1 MFILGLRAIKEAGN
15 LNFDEYLTPEET
27 SRYLR
32 LSLDTV
38 YRLIKQNE
46 IEAIKEDRLWK
57 IRRSDLEEFA
67 EYQGEREE
75 FPD

>member
-1 MFILGLRAIKEAGN
+1 MN
-15 LNFDEYLTPEET
+15 YDEHLTPEEA

-38 YRLIKQNE
+38 YRLIRHNE
-46 IEAIKEDRLWK
+46 IEAIKEDRVWK
-57 IRRSDLEEFA
+57 IRRSDLEEFT

>member
-1 MFILGLRAIKEAGN
+1 MN
-15 LNFDEYLTPEET
+15 CDEFLTPEEA

-32 LSLDTV
+32 LTLDTV
-38 YRLIKQNE
+38 YRLINQNE
-46 IEAIKEDRLWK
+46 IGAIKGGKIWK
-57 IRRSDLEEFA
+57 VRRSDLEEFA

>member
-1 MFILGLRAIKEAGN
+1 MN
-15 LNFDEYLTPEET
+15 CDEFLTPEEA

-38 YRLIKQNE
+38 YRLINQNE
-46 IEAIKEDRLWK
+46 IGAIKGEKIWK
-57 IRRSDLEEFA
+57 VRRSDLEEFA

>member
-1 MFILGLRAIKEAGN
+1 
-15 LNFDEYLTPEET
+15 LNCDEFLTPEEA

-38 YRLIKQNE
+38 YRLINQNE
-46 IEAIKEDRLWK
+46 IGAIKRGKMWK
-57 IRRSDLEEFA
+57 VRRSDLEEFA

>member
-1 MFILGLRAIKEAGN
+1 MN
-15 LNFDEYLTPEET
+15 YDEHLTPEEA

-38 YRLIKQNE
+38 YRLIRQNE
-46 IEAIKEDRLWK
+46 IEAIKEDRVWK
-57 IRRSDLEEFA
+57 IRRSDLEEFT

>member
-1 MFILGLRAIKEAGN
+1 
-15 LNFDEYLTPEET
+15 LNYDEHLTPEEA

-38 YRLIKQNE
+38 YRLIRQNE
-46 IEAIKEDRLWK
+46 IEAIKEDRVWK
-57 IRRSDLEEFA
+57 IRRSDLEEFT

>member
-1 MFILGLRAIKEAGN
+1 MN
-15 LNFDEYLTPEET
+15 YDEFLTPEET

-38 YRLIKQNE
+38 NRLINQNE
-46 IEAIKEDRLWK
+46 IGAIREGKIWK